1 MKNHI
6 FEVVVN
12 CENLDQAETVM
23 AERIGYDECLGFD
36 YSIKLNDTE
45 PVTLTKSF
53 QMINKMSDVL
63 TWLIDEYES
72 GELSNAPDGLITAAR
87 QALDSTNEVFQ

>member
-1 MKNHI
+1 MKNYI

-12 CENLDQAETVM
+12 CETPDEAETVM
-23 AERIGYDECLGFD
+23 ANRIGYDECLGFD

-45 PVTLTKSF
+45 PVALTKSF
-53 QMINKMSDVL
+53 QTINKMSDVL
-63 TWLIDEYES
+63 QWLINEYES
-72 GELSNAPDGLITAAR
+72 GELSSAPDGLIMAAR